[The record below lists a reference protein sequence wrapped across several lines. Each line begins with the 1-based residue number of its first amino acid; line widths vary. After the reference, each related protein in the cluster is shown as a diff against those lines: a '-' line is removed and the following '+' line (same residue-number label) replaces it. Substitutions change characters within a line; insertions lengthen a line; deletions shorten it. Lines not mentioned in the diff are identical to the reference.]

1 MGSGKTKIGE
11 YLRGKLAE
19 SAKLDLDVNANSD
32 ILSLDDVLGKQN
44 VISEL
49 YDGGSH
55 TTNPTWVNRFIEKG
69 YDILSMILEAS
80 LETCLYR
87 VLKLR
92 KDNYSEDVVKAHY
105 YHSHQALKPI
115 FKQKSGI
122 NEISVYT
129 CCKQPYEIGD
139 EILEHLSDRIG

>member
-1 MGSGKTKIGE
+1 MNS
-11 YLRGKLAE
+11 
-19 SAKLDLDVNANSD
+19 NSD

-49 YDGGSH
+49 YDDGSH
-55 TTNPTWVNRFIEKG
+55 TTNPTWVNRFREKG
-69 YDILSMILEAS
+69 YDILSVVLETS

-92 KDNYSEDVVKAHY
+92 KDNYSEDVVKVHHY
-105 YHSHQALKPI
+105 HFHQALKPI

-122 NEISVYT
+122 NEISVDT
-129 CCKQPYEIGD
+129 CCKQLHEIGD
-139 EILEHLSDRIG
+139 EILEHISDRIG